1 MAKLEHPSR
10 MRERGCGIDSLW
22 CACDGRCLPSLHE
35 PMTRLVNL
43 QAVQIIQEKIHA
55 FDGCITRLITD
66 DKGTRFLIAFGLPG
80 HSTEGEDEL
89 RAVRSSLEAA
99 KELRRLPGVKR
110 GSTIDLAV
118 GITSGRAFCGQ
129 AGAELR
135 VEYTLAGAAVNLAA
149 RLMQAAD
156 KMGKGILVDEQVASP
171 YTHPKPHPTPP
182 VHPTR
187 TPHPYTPPVHPTH
200 PYTPPTRTPHPPP
213 PTPTHPTPSLP
224 YPRHTRR
231 ALQAHNGSASKSSS
245 PSR

>member
-1 MAKLEHPSR
+1 
-10 MRERGCGIDSLW
+10 
-22 CACDGRCLPSLHE
+22 
-35 PMTRLVNL
+35 MTRLVNL

-182 VHPTR
+182 
-187 TPHPYTPPVHPTH
+187 
-200 PYTPPTRTPHPPP
+200 
-213 PTPTHPTPSLP
+213 
-224 YPRHTRR
+224 
-231 ALQAHNGSASKSSS
+231 
-245 PSR
+245 